1 MRNKSWDNQ
10 WLLIYFTTAE
20 FRERGSQPVREKGR
34 GRLSK
39 MCLNAILTLY
49 VIDVING
56 VMNHTLRFIIIIVYN
71 NG

>member
-20 FRERGSQPVREKGR
+20 FRERGTQLLREKGR

-39 MCLNAILTLY
+39 MCLNAILRRY
-49 VIDVING
+49 KWAYESYPVIHYYSSI
-56 VMNHTLRFIIIIVYN
+56 
-71 NG
+71 